1 MPTSTPGTATLAA
14 TPPIGGRLALLI
26 GNTNYGGDPVSGIV
40 DAQALQQALQ
50 GLGFS
55 VTMLPDGTLTQTTAT
70 LQSFKTGLLAG
81 QPSVV
86 VISWTG
92 HGFQLNGESYLQ
104 PVDGSVDPST
114 NLPLETLLQTF
125 GAAPNAVK
133 LAFLN
138 VCRSTVDL
146 SDPSSQGL
154 APPNESVPGGVVQ
167 SFAATPGQNATSGVL
182 GALSP
187 YAAVLVKHIR
197 EAGLTVAGLLDKLTQ
212 EVPQISPSQT
222 PTFVGD
228 PPAGFCLQPAVQVL
242 AKVTDADD
250 GLVMVL
256 NDAIAFNQ
264 QGPASEPVTLTLNAG
279 ANKFTLLVF
288 NQRTFVDSQSWSTP
302 EGWSYSLSLVG
313 PDGTEL
319 TASQC
324 QQSPCFTDGEAIP
337 FKDGPRHGGVFPVAT
352 GNLFVDPVSAALTLQ
367 DVDTKVWQTA
377 PPVWAQDQDL
387 LYDAP
392 LSSLPLGQIN
402 VPGTNLSVQ
411 QLLAF
416 LQSLHLGGLKLP
428 DLTTLHVAVRGN
440 TAFKAWVQTC
450 MVAQQAARIAD
461 LQTSLGAAIGGN
473 PTPFASFDASL
484 TAAVQA
490 VAAADPTNTFT
501 PDQISVYT
509 DLEVPAA
516 TITPQGSATP

>member
-1 MPTSTPGTATLAA
+1 MPTSTPGTATPAA
-14 TPPIGGRLALLI
+14 TPPIGGKLALLI

-40 DAQALQQALQ
+40 DSQALLQALN
-50 GLGFS
+50 GLGFI
-55 VTMLPDGTLTQTTAT
+55 VTPLQDGTLAKTTAT
-70 LQSFKTGLLAG
+70 LDSFKTSLLAIK
-81 QPSVV
+81 PSVV

-92 HGFQLNGESYLQ
+92 HGFQLNGQSYLQ
-104 PVDGSVDPST
+104 PVDGSVDPNSS
-114 NLPLETLLQTF
+114 LPLETLLQTF
-125 GAAPNAVK
+125 GAAPEGAVK

-146 SDPSSQGL
+146 SAPSPQT
-154 APPNESVPGGVVQ
+154 PPNDSVPAGVVQ
-167 SFAATPGQNATSGVL
+167 SFAATPGQNAVSGVL

-250 GLVMVL
+250 GLIMVL
-256 NDAIAFNQ
+256 NDTIAFNQ
-264 QGPASEPVTLTLNAG
+264 QGPASKPVTLTLNAG

-302 EGWSYSLSLVG
+302 EGWSYSLSLLG

-324 QQSPCFTDGEAIP
+324 QQSPCYKDGEPVP
-337 FKDGPRHGGVFPVAT
+337 FKAGPHHGGVFHVAT
-352 GNLFVDPVSAALTLQ
+352 GNLVVDPVSAALTLQ
-367 DVDTKVWQTA
+367 DVDTKVWQTD

-387 LYDAP
+387 LYDAA

-402 VPGTNLSVQ
+402 VPGTGLSVQ
-411 QLLAF
+411 ALLQLLQNLNLPA
-416 LQSLHLGGLKLP
+416 LNLP
-428 DLTTLHVAVRGN
+428 DLTTLHACVRGN

-450 MVAQQAARIAD
+450 MVAQQADRIAD
-461 LQTSLGAAIGGN
+461 LQTSLGAAVGGN

-490 VAAADPTNTFT
+490 VAAADPTNTLT

-509 DLEVPAA
+509 DLEDRSP
-516 TITPQGSATP
+516 TPQTSTTP